1 MRVGRGFLVLG
12 LWSRRLTEPPRPC
25 QRWATSKL
33 QGKRPEGVAGAI
45 GKPPPRLVRGETLT
59 CGGCAATPRLL
70 PQKEGDHPRQRMV
83 EDILS
88 RRSNA
93 RPNRKAYPQS
103 A

>member
-1 MRVGRGFLVLG
+1 MRVGRGFLFGVVVTAAD
-12 LWSRRLTEPPRPC
+12 RAAATC

-45 GKPPPRLVRGETLT
+45 GKPPPHLVRGETLT
-59 CGGCAATPRLL
+59 CGGFAATSRLL

-83 EDILS
+83 EDILT
-88 RRSNA
+88 RRIYALPS
-93 RPNRKAYPQS
+93 KGAYPQS